1 MQPRASAALVKAQ
14 NELAFR
20 KRRLKDLGLNPLLDP
35 VIADWRRQI
44 AQLRRIPFTS

>member
-1 MQPRASAALVKAQ
+1 MQPRASAALVNAQ

-20 KRRLKDLGLNPLLDP
+20 KRRLKDLGLDP
-35 VIADWRRQI
+35 EFDEGVADWRRRI